1 MELARPIPDQSAPWS
16 AAVVAPARPG
26 LNWLPPPPADWGARL
41 RAAADWAELTALAR
55 YRLDALAT
63 LRLDRRMRA
72 IFDDTPPDG
81 AVAARVAVLA
91 SSTAEH
97 LSPSLRVGLARHGIW
112 ACVHTGAYGCYA
124 QELLDEGG
132 ALQAFRPDTV
142 LFALDARHVA
152 AWSGPNGSGPGEAG
166 PNGAGSNGAGPN
178 GTRPNGARPEGDEA
192 AGAESGILHRLTGQW
207 RRARD
212 TLGAHVVQQ
221 TLLPV
226 FPRLMG
232 NNEHRLPAGQASL
245 VERLN
250 ARLRDLADREGV
262 DLLAA
267 DVWAARDGIA
277 AWYDPALWHRAKQE
291 VHPGA
296 APLYGDLLA
305 RLVAARRGR
314 AKKCLVLDLDNT
326 CWGGTIGDDGL
337 DGIQLGP
344 GSAMGEA
351 FSGFQTYARD
361 LSRRGVILAVCSK
374 NDAANALEPFECH
387 PGMVLRRDDIAC
399 FAANWTDKATN
410 LRDIAAR
417 LNIGLDSLVFAD
429 DNPAERDLIRRELP
443 EVAVPE
449 LPEDPA
455 LFAGTIADAGYF
467 ESLGLTA
474 EDQARTGQYRANLAR
489 EVAKTEATGL
499 ESFLRDLDMELRWSR
514 WHRDGL
520 KRIVQLTGK
529 TNQFNLTAQ
538 RLDEA
543 AVLDLIQDE
552 NALTLSLRLLDRF
565 GDNGIA
571 GLIAG
576 RFDAAGKDIVLD
588 LWLMSCRVLGRGME
602 QAALNL
608 AVAEAKR
615 LGAERLIGI
624 YRPSAK
630 NGMVRDHYENL
641 GFAPMGGGRWF
652 LPVADV
658 PARPVFMRIREG

>member
-1 MELARPIPDQSAPWS
+1 MELARPIPDESAPWS
-16 AAVVAPARPG
+16 AALAAPAQPR
-26 LNWLPPPPADWGARL
+26 LTWLPPPPADWGARL
-41 RAAADWAELTALAR
+41 KAAAGWADLTVLAR
-55 YRLDALAT
+55 YRLDGLAT
-63 LRLDRRMRA
+63 MRLDRRMRA
-72 IFDDTPPDG
+72 IFDDDTPPDG

-91 SSTAEH
+91 SSTVAH

-124 QELLDEGG
+124 QELLEEGG
-132 ALQAFRPDTV
+132 ELQAFRPDTV
-142 LFALDARHVA
+142 LFALDARHVVG
-152 AWSGPNGSGPGEAG
+152 WSRS
-166 PNGAGSNGAGPN
+166 
-178 GTRPNGARPEGDEA
+178 EGD
-192 AGAESGILHRLTGQW
+192 ESGILHRLTAQW

-212 TLGAHVVQQ
+212 TLGAHVAQQ

-232 NNEHRLPAGQASL
+232 NNEHRLPTGQASL

-250 ARLRDLADREGV
+250 ARLRDLADTECV

-267 DVWAARDGIA
+267 DSWAARDGIA

-296 APLYGDLLA
+296 APLYGDLLG

-374 NDAANALEPFECH
+374 NDAANALEPFERH
-387 PGMVLRRDDIAC
+387 PGMVLRRDDIGC

-429 DNPAERDLIRRELP
+429 DNPAERALIRRELP
-443 EVAVPE
+443 DVAVPE

-455 LFAGTIADAGYF
+455 LFASTIADAGYF

-489 EVAKTEATGL
+489 EAAKTEAPGL
-499 ESFLRDLDMELRWSR
+499 ESFLRDLDMELRWAR
-514 WHRDGL
+514 WDRDGL
-520 KRIVQLTGK
+520 QRIVQLTGK

-538 RLDEA
+538 RLDTA

-552 NALTLSLRLLDRF
+552 RALTLRLRLLDRF

-571 GLIAG
+571 SLIAG

-608 AVAEAKR
+608 TVAEAKR
-615 LGAERLIGI
+615 LGADRLIGI
-624 YRPSAK
+624 YRPSGK

-652 LPVADV
+652 LPVARAQER
-658 PARPVFMRIREG
+658 PAFMRIRED